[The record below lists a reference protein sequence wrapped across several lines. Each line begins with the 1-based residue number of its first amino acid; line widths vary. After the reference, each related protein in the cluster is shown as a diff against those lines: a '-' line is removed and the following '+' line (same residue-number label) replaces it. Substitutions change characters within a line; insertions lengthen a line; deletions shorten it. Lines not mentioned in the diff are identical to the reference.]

1 MPFVENNN
9 VKIHYQVE
17 GTGKPLLLAHGY
29 TWDLR
34 SWYDLGHADRLKH
47 NYKLILMDSRGH
59 GESDKP
65 YEPEAY
71 KMQHRVHDIVAV
83 LDSLELDKVHYLG
96 WSRGGKEGF
105 GMCKYANNRLSSMII
120 ISESPYKYG
129 YGFFQN
135 IFQHGIEEWKKIVE
149 DFPVPEITKQRQYR
163 NDDRAL
169 YAAAL
174 CGTVDFSDILSSI
187 DIPTLLIVGTK
198 DVAYEGVKKS
208 STQIPY
214 ATFIS
219 LPNLDHVGS
228 FAHSE
233 ITLPYVQ
240 AFLKMYV

>member
-17 GTGKPLLLAHGY
+17 GTGKPLMLAHGY

-34 SWYDLGHADRLKH
+34 SWYDLGYADRLKD
-47 NYKLILMDSRGH
+47 NYKLILLDSRGH

-71 KMQHRVHDIVAV
+71 EMQHRVHDIIAV

-105 GMCKYANNRLSSMII
+105 GMCKYASNRLSSLII

-129 YGFFQN
+129 YGFFQKV
-135 IFQHGIEEWKKIVE
+135 FQHGIEEWKKIVG
-149 DFPVPEITKQRQYR
+149 DFPVPEITKRRQYR

-174 CGTVDFSDILSSI
+174 CGTVDFSDILSRI

-198 DVAYEGVKKS
+198 DVAYEGVKES

-240 AFLKMYV
+240 AFLKIYV